1 MCVHPTQSTSCCRPC
16 LHQPRDT
23 RYSST
28 ALTYDYAA
36 CSRAGNAFLAA
47 SNLQSQLSAAQSLV
61 MGATFF
67 VIFAS
72 TIIVCVRLLA
82 ISRRPQAALNSS
94 LMAQLTEDSGVRDII
109 SKASMHSIKNTL
121 NFRYLF
127 VLVWTII
134 VILLR
139 AIFETLF
146 GLSGLAPQDDEC
158 DLCGTCQ
165 PPLFLLFTVLV
176 NEPVIQARCVMRLGV
191 V

>member
-1 MCVHPTQSTSCCRPC
+1 M
-16 LHQPRDT
+16 
-23 RYSST
+23 
-28 ALTYDYAA
+28 
-36 CSRAGNAFLAA
+36 
-47 SNLQSQLSAAQSLV
+47 
-61 MGATFF
+61 
-67 VIFAS
+67 
-72 TIIVCVRLLA
+72 
-82 ISRRPQAALNSS
+82 NSS

-109 SKASMHSIKNTL
+109 SKASMHIIKNTL

-176 NEPVIQARCVMRLGV
+176 NEPVIQARCTMLLGV